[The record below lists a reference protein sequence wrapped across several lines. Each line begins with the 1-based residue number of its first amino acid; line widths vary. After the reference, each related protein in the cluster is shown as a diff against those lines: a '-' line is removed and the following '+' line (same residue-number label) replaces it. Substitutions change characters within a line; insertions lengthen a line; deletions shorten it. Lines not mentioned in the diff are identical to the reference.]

1 MNLKLIATVTSV
13 LTSVLIVYFFFIIMK
28 PNTNEK
34 VIPMHLKNNDNEI
47 DNEIDNELDNE
58 LDNKLDN
65 ELDKR
70 IDRDVLYNIKPLS
83 DNYEKCLPANE
94 VKLENYKDLENSN
107 TEKEFYTND
116 APLFTKSEINNKKL
130 EQIDLNSQHRRVN
143 FY

>member
-1 MNLKLIATVTSV
+1 MNLKLVATTTSI

-34 VIPMHLKNNDNEI
+34 VIPMHLKNNEGIKENDDI
-47 DNEIDNELDNE
+47 DTDIDTD
-58 LDNKLDN
+58 
-65 ELDKR
+65 
-70 IDRDVLYNIKPLS
+70 IDREILYNIKPLS

-94 VKLENYKDLENSN
+94 IKLETYKDLENLN

-116 APLFTKSEINNKKL
+116 APLFTTSEINSKKAKPF
-130 EQIDLNSQHRRVN
+130 DLNSQHRRVN